1 MANKLTISV
10 FDFDGTLIKG
20 DSIKL
25 YCKWLSSNPIEFF
38 FNYYIK
44 LIIKKL
50 FNSDLDVKH
59 ERVRYFYQKQVLN
72 KYNIN
77 QFNDILQAN
86 LFEDSI
92 KILEENKL
100 KNNVIIVS
108 ANFTTVIGDF
118 CNRFLNTKL
127 IANDIKNYNSL
138 TDINFQNKVICLDET
153 LNNEYIIKKG
163 YGNSIGDHNFMKIS
177 EKAYLRL
184 SNGKIVP
191 WQM

>member
-25 YCKWLSSNPIEFF
+25 YCKWLSSNSIEFF

-44 LIIKKL
+44 FIIKKL
-50 FNSDLDVKH
+50 FNSDLDLKH
-59 ERVRYFYQKQVLN
+59 ERVRFFYQKQVLN

-77 QFNDILQAN
+77 RFNDILKAN

-108 ANFTTVIGDF
+108 ANFTIVIGDF

-127 IANDIKNYNSL
+127 IANDIKNYNKL
-138 TDINFQNKVICLDET
+138 IDINFENKVSCLNET
-153 LNNEYIIKKG
+153 LNNNYIIKKG
-163 YGNSIGDHNFMKIS
+163 YGNSIGDHSFMKIS
-177 EKAYLRL
+177 EQAFLRL
-184 SNGKIVP
+184 PNGKNVT
-191 WQM
+191 WKK